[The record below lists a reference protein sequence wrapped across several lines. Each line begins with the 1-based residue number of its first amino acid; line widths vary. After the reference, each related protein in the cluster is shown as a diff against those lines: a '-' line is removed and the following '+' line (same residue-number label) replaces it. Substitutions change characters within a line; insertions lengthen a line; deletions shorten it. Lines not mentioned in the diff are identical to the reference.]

1 MLFIGKPKGRSMMIS
16 NVQIH
21 WGPQRNRGPLQ
32 ETPKGRTKKKVIHSP
47 CIKDRLESS
56 IVMFTQI
63 LDPFL
68 LGSHLK
74 TPRSRTRHLYAT
86 RNFMVDKD
94 YANTNSSEEWTPM
107 DCSDDTNASCN
118 VLEPK
123 RGQPAPDTVL
133 EKTPVTL
140 VHETREM
147 ENIFVSANS
156 LSCNTRSDEWPF
168 ATVVAHCVDA
178 IGPQCVDAINT
189 HCVDANNTHSVNGIG
204 PHCVDAIGTHFDAI
218 GRRCDDANSADC
230 VDANSAD
237 CVDANSADCVGA
249 NSAGYIIIDPIHDN
263 MSEDALE
270 PIITTDT
277 ATTTPS
283 DRVDTASEKTDFVWI
298 ENIQTIVYQPPLG
311 CCRS

>member
-1 MLFIGKPKGRSMMIS
+1 
-16 NVQIH
+16 
-21 WGPQRNRGPLQ
+21 
-32 ETPKGRTKKKVIHSP
+32 
-47 CIKDRLESS
+47 
-56 IVMFTQI
+56 MFTQI

-68 LGSHLK
+68 LGSHLT
-74 TPRSRTRHLYAT
+74 TPRSRTRHLYAS

-107 DCSDDTNASCN
+107 DCSDDTSASSN

-133 EKTPVTL
+133 VKTPVTL
-140 VHETREM
+140 IHETREI

-156 LSCNTRSDEWPF
+156 LSCNTRGDEWPF
-168 ATVVAHCVDA
+168 AT
-178 IGPQCVDAINT
+178 
-189 HCVDANNTHSVNGIG
+189 
-204 PHCVDAIGTHFDAI
+204 HFDAI
-218 GRRCDDANSADC
+218 GPHGADANSADC
-230 VDANSAD
+230 VDANSA
-237 CVDANSADCVGA
+237 
-249 NSAGYIIIDPIHDN
+249 GYVIIDPIHGN

-270 PIITTDT
+270 PIVTTDT

-283 DRVDTASEKTDFVWI
+283 DRVDTASGKTDFVWI